1 MSTLLLALLIF
12 AMRVF
17 DVTLGTLR
25 IVNLVRGARWLAGAL
40 GFFESLSWIIAAGL
54 VVGNLDSPVKIV
66 AFAGGFATGTVLGS
80 WLEGRI
86 ALGKSMLRIV
96 TSVTTPGVDTS
107 LRAEGYAVTVVNAEG
122 FQGDVRVAFSVV
134 PRNRVPHV
142 LDIVRAA
149 NPEAF
154 VTIEGVDTLTLD
166 ARRRRVRT

>member
-1 MSTLLLALLIF
+1 
-12 AMRVF
+12 
-17 DVTLGTLR
+17 
-25 IVNLVRGARWLAGAL
+25 
-40 GFFESLSWIIAAGL
+40 
-54 VVGNLDSPVKIV
+54 
-66 AFAGGFATGTVLGS
+66 
-80 WLEGRI
+80 
-86 ALGKSMLRIV
+86 V